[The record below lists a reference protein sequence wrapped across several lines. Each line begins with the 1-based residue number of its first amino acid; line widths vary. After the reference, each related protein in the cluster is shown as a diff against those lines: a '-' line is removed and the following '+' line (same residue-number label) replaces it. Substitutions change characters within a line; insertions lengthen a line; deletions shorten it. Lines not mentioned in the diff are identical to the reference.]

1 MAYEQFIP
9 ELWASDVITN
19 LQKNLVFGSVAN
31 RNYEGEITDSG
42 SVVKINYLGDVTIS
56 TYDPDSTTLT
66 YPSLD
71 DAQRELKVN
80 QIKSFS
86 FGVPD
91 IAAAQA
97 KPETRAAAMVN
108 AAYGLK
114 NAADS
119 YIAGLYTEA
128 GIVDSLGTEATAI
141 DITSINVTEYVGLIS
156 QKMDENNVPDMGRW
170 LIAPPWFIQKLV
182 IAKIVLDTNN
192 SDIISNGYFGRFL
205 GFDIYKSNN
214 VSVKTASTNQG
225 SRILAGVSDSITM
238 AEQVLKME
246 TLRLETKFTDGIR
259 GLYVYGAKVVR
270 PETLACLR
278 ADYTAEP

>member
-9 ELWASDVITN
+9 ELWASDVITS
-19 LQKNLVFGSVAN
+19 LQKSLVFGSVAN
-31 RNYEGEITDSG
+31 RNYEGEITDAG

-56 TYDPDSTTLT
+56 NYDPDTTTLT

-80 QIKSFS
+80 QVKSFS

-97 KPETRAAAMVN
+97 KPETRAKAMVN

-141 DITSINVTEYVGLIS
+141 DITSVNITEYVGLIG

-182 IAKIVLDTNN
+182 LAKIVLDTNN
-192 SDIISNGYFGRFL
+192 SEILSSGYMGRYL

-214 VSVKTASTNQG
+214 VSVKTAATNQG

-238 AEQVLKME
+238 AEQILKME

-278 ADYTAEP
+278 ADYTDEP

>member
-9 ELWASDVITN
+9 ELWASDVITS

-31 RNYEGEITDSG
+31 RNYEGEITDAG

-80 QIKSFS
+80 QVKSFS

-97 KPETRAAAMVN
+97 KPETRAKSMVN

-114 NAADS
+114 NSADS

-128 GIVDSLGTEATAI
+128 GITADLGTEATAI
-141 DITSINVTEYVGLIS
+141 DITSVNVTEYVGLLG
-156 QKMDENNVPDMGRW
+156 QKMDENNVPEEGRW

-182 IAKIVLDTNN
+182 LAKINFDTNN
-192 SDIISNGYFGRFL
+192 SEILSSGFMGRYL
-205 GFDIYKSNN
+205 GFNIFKSNN

-225 SRILAGVSDSITM
+225 SRILAGISDSITM
-238 AEQVLKME
+238 AEQILKME

-278 ADYTAEP
+278 ADYVIEP